1 MPELPTPQDPNLV
14 ARRHIDLQRTDSA
27 VCPR

>member
-1 MPELPTPQDPNLV
+1 MTELATPQDEDLV
-14 ARRHIDLQRTDSA
+14 TRRHIDLQRTDSA

>member
-1 MPELPTPQDPNLV
+1 MTERPTPQDPKLV
-14 ARRHIDLQRTDSA
+14 TRRHIDLQRTDSA

>member
-1 MPELPTPQDPNLV
+1 MTEPPIPQGTVLT